1 MPKFKHP
8 IVVKAMNC
16 INHPTDFAVSQC
28 MYWGKGLCVE
38 CTNKF
43 SKPFCQD
50 CFSGF
55 RKKQKRAI
63 VMDILLTFLIGLPVG
78 ILLSS
83 LFHAPTSPDYKYFL
97 IYLGLGIVPGWKTL
111 SWVTPQTFLFM
122 SILGS
127 WALYHFIK
135 VILSLFVGLVSFPL
149 MMIKNVL
156 TLLKYG

>member
-1 MPKFKHP
+1 
-8 IVVKAMNC
+8 
-16 INHPTDFAVSQC
+16 
-28 MYWGKGLCVE
+28 
-38 CTNKF
+38 
-43 SKPFCQD
+43 
-50 CFSGF
+50 
-55 RKKQKRAI
+55 
-63 VMDILLTFLIGLPVG
+63 MDILLTFLIGLPVG